1 MKHGTT
7 YEQKIRGKKVS
18 HWNKGSI
25 VVIPFPFTDLTN
37 TKKRP
42 ALVIAD
48 LEGDDVILS
57 QITTSSNRQDEYAV
71 PLSQADLDEG
81 SLKVESLIRTNK
93 IFTAAEDIIIY
104 KIGTINAAKMEEV
117 QNKLTDLFTKR

>member
-1 MKHGTT
+1 M
-7 YEQKIRGKKVS
+7 S
-18 HWNKGSI
+18 HWKKGSI

-48 LEGDDVILS
+48 LEGEDVILS

-71 PLSQADLDEG
+71 TLSETDLDEG
-81 SLKVESLIRTNK
+81 SLRVESLIRTNK
-93 IFTAAEDIIIY
+93 IFTAAEDLIEY
-104 KIGTINAAKMEEV
+104 KVAKINAAKMEEV
-117 QNKLTDLFTKR
+117 QNKLIDLFTKR

>member
-1 MKHGTT
+1 
-7 YEQKIRGKKVS
+7 VS

-81 SLKVESLIRTNK
+81 SLKVESHIRTNK